1 MVPKAKSTRNA
12 DLRHAQ
18 SIGRQRQAAQ
28 RAAADVSTED
38 LADILP
44 QDASPL
50 LPDAAPVTT
59 PADEA
64 PADMP
69 RHPGAT
75 MNRPSCTRLSGGT
88 TTDTSTCTWCAVII
102 STRCCCTCGR

>member
-1 MVPKAKSTRNA
+1 MLSHGKPTRNA

-28 RAAADVSTED
+28 RAAADVSLD
-38 LADILP
+38 ALADILP
-44 QDASPL
+44 HDASPL

-69 RHPGAT
+69 R
-75 MNRPSCTRLSGGT
+75 PSWGT
-88 TTDTSTCTWCAVII
+88 HKICVDLNANVLYA
-102 STRCCCTCGR
+102 